1 MAGLDAKWLLRN
13 SILHQLPEATT
24 GSNEKDALKKF
35 AIFTEK
41 FFLESLFNNVAA
53 DADEAFILA
62 NLLKGESTKP
72 FSSEHCEIFKNTY
85 FEEHCE

>member
-1 MAGLDAKWLLRN
+1 MFSKSLQYL
-13 SILHQLPEATT
+13 Q
-24 GSNEKDALKKF
+24 
-35 AIFTEK
+35 EK

-53 DADEAFILA
+53 DADEAFMLA